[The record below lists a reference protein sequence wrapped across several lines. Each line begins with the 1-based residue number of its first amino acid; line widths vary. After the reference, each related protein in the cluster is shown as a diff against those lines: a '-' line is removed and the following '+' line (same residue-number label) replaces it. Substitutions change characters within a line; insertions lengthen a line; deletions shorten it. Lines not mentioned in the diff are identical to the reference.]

1 MTTRPSRPP
10 VPVKGAS
17 RKARERL
24 DEARAEL
31 LVRLGG
37 LTGSATF
44 PRFEEALTHPSF
56 ANEVPGMAD
65 NQRLEFL
72 GDSVLGLCVSE
83 ILALENPTA
92 DEGALTRMR
101 AALVNAEA
109 LATWARE
116 VGLGDAIALGK
127 GAHSGTERQ
136 ETNVLADA
144 VEALVACVY
153 DAVGLPG
160 ARALV
165 REIVATRMARGEAL
179 DTRDPKSLLQEV
191 VQAEGQPSPAY
202 RVRETRGPEHE
213 PTFVVEVVV
222 RDQVLG
228 EGEGRSKRLA
238 ERAAAFAALRNREPQ
253 EG

>member
-1 MTTRPSRPP
+1 MTTRPP
-10 VPVKGAS
+10 VPVRGAS

-31 LVRLGG
+31 LARLGG
-37 LTGSATF
+37 LTGYTTF

-109 LATWARE
+109 LAT
-116 VGLGDAIALGK
+116 
-127 GAHSGTERQ
+127 
-136 ETNVLADA
+136 
-144 VEALVACVY
+144 
-153 DAVGLPG
+153 
-160 ARALV
+160 
-165 REIVATRMARGEAL
+165 
-179 DTRDPKSLLQEV
+179 
-191 VQAEGQPSPAY
+191 
-202 RVRETRGPEHE
+202 
-213 PTFVVEVVV
+213 
-222 RDQVLG
+222 
-228 EGEGRSKRLA
+228 
-238 ERAAAFAALRNREPQ
+238 
-253 EG
+253 